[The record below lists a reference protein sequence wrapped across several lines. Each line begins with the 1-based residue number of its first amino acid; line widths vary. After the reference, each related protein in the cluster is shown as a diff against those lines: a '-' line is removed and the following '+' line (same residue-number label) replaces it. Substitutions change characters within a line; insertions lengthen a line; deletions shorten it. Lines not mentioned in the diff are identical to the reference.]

1 MASTYS
7 TNLKIELQATG
18 ENSGTWGTITNTNL
32 GTALEQAI
40 VGYGNPSFASDA
52 NLTLTYT
59 DTNAA
64 QAARALVLNVTSSV
78 SLTATRELVV
88 PTIQKQYIVQNN
100 TTGSQSITVKTSGG
114 TGITVPNG
122 RKAHLYVDGT
132 NVIQMFDFVDING
145 GAIDGTTVGA
155 ASASTGA
162 FTTLT
167 ASGATTLNGAVA
179 LGDAAADLITVPG
192 TVNSN
197 VLFTDNS
204 FDIGASGATRPRTGY
219 FGTSVLSPLVTATNV
234 QVTNVKAN
242 DGTAAVTITDSTGA
256 VGVSTAFTLSTA
268 TGNIAL
274 GTSQTTGT
282 LTAGG
287 TAATG
292 TITVDQSTKTHTL
305 NVGSGATENAATK
318 TVNIATGGVSGSTTT
333 ITIGSTNGTATTLNG
348 TLTATDAV
356 TFSATT
362 QNISLGASQTTGT
375 WTAGGTA
382 ATGAITLDAS
392 TKAHTLNI
400 GSGATESGATKTIN
414 IGTEGVATSTT
425 TMTIGSAN
433 GTTITMNGTVTAA
446 TLNSTTIDTTNLEVT
461 NIKAKDG
468 TAAIAIAD
476 STGAVSIST
485 NVTLGDAST
494 DTVTVNGYMGVGGAA
509 SSNVGLFVR
518 NSSLTTTA
526 QSGVTSSITG
536 TSSAVSIIRGF
547 ASAPSTE
554 AASFTA
560 ASVAGFWALN
570 ASKGAGSTITDLHG
584 IYIADQTQGTNNYGI
599 TSLVTS
605 GTNKWNI
612 YASGTA
618 ANYFAGNVGIG
629 TTSPDYRLQVSGTS
643 GQTFSIERVAS
654 SIGSSTSLGT
664 IAGTGE
670 IPTLTADGASIQ
682 FIGAGTWSATSA
694 PGRIVFSTT
703 PAATTTPVE
712 RFQLAAGEAVF
723 NDPGNDY
730 DFRVEGDTDA
740 NLLFADASTD
750 RVGIGTSS
758 PDAKLQVEG
767 GANPYVVQNSG
778 RAVYGIDIQATAGA
792 SGAFGGALSFG
803 AGAVGR
809 AAIAAVQGSSDAD
822 TVGLTFF
829 IHNSG
834 TSSADAV
841 EAMRIDSAGNLG
853 LGVTPSAWGSS
864 STAIQ
869 NRNASFW
876 ATSAAA
882 YLGYNYFYDG
892 SARKYIASSFATEY
906 TQLNGQHLWYTAASG
921 TAGNTITFTQAMTL
935 DASGR
940 LLVGATSALGTAQIQ
955 SASSSV
961 DPFEGYRFANNA
973 NGPALSLY
981 KNRGASVGS
990 NAIVASGDELGT
1002 VAFRGYDGAAY
1013 RAGAFITG
1021 AVDGTPGSGDMPGRL
1036 VFSTTADGASSPT
1049 ERMRLDSAGNLGLG
1063 VTPSAWT
1070 SFSVFQFGENGSLA
1084 ANDFGTDN
1092 AQVIL
1097 GNNLFYDGSYKYI
1110 ATGDSA
1116 TRYQQSAGSHI
1127 WYTALS
1133 GTAGNTISFT
1143 ERANIGAAEMV
1154 VNDPGNDYD
1163 FRVESDTNTHALFV
1177 DAGNSYVGVNQSAPT
1192 SILHI
1197 YGAGGATGSLV
1208 TESSS
1213 TTAYVGN
1220 KLLNANGDSFWFA
1233 IDTSTGGAFNT
1244 GRAYAGAIWRNGAN
1258 PISFV
1263 TNSVERLALTT
1274 TEAVFNESGADYDF
1288 RVESDTNTHA
1298 LFVEATNSNV
1308 KIGGSAERATTVGT
1322 NHLDIFNGT
1331 APVGTLANGISLYS
1345 SSGEAYVMDAAGN
1358 ATLFSPHDAETNEW
1372 IFRSKHTPSGK
1383 VLRIDV
1389 ERLLRFVNDHFGLD
1403 AVKEFVEE

>member
-1 MASTYS
+1 
-7 TNLKIELQATG
+7 
-18 ENSGTWGTITNTNL
+18 
-32 GTALEQAI
+32 
-40 VGYGNPSFASDA
+40 
-52 NLTLTYT
+52 
-59 DTNAA
+59 
-64 QAARALVLNVTSSV
+64 
-78 SLTATRELVV
+78 
-88 PTIQKQYIVQNN
+88 
-100 TTGSQSITVKTSGG
+100 
-114 TGITVPNG
+114 
-122 RKAHLYVDGT
+122 
-132 NVIQMFDFVDING
+132 
-145 GAIDGTTVGA
+145 
-155 ASASTGA
+155 
-162 FTTLT
+162 
-167 ASGATTLNGAVA
+167 
-179 LGDAAADLITVPG
+179 
-192 TVNSN
+192 
-197 VLFTDNS
+197 
-204 FDIGASGATRPRTGY
+204 
-219 FGTSVLSPLVTATNV
+219 
-234 QVTNVKAN
+234 
-242 DGTAAVTITDSTGA
+242 
-256 VGVSTAFTLSTA
+256 
-268 TGNIAL
+268 
-274 GTSQTTGT
+274 
-282 LTAGG
+282 
-287 TAATG
+287 
-292 TITVDQSTKTHTL
+292 
-305 NVGSGATENAATK
+305 
-318 TVNIATGGVSGSTTT
+318 
-333 ITIGSTNGTATTLNG
+333 
-348 TLTATDAV
+348 
-356 TFSATT
+356 
-362 QNISLGASQTTGT
+362 
-375 WTAGGTA
+375 
-382 ATGAITLDAS
+382 
-392 TKAHTLNI
+392 
-400 GSGATESGATKTIN
+400 
-414 IGTEGVATSTT
+414 
-425 TMTIGSAN
+425 MTIGSAN

-730 DFRVEGDTDA
+730 DFRVESDTNTHA
-740 NLLFADASTD
+740 LFVQGSDGN
-750 RVGIGTSS
+750 VGIGTSS

-841 EAMRIDSAGNLG
+841 EAMRLDSAGNLG
-853 LGVTPSAWGSS
+853 LGVAPSAWGSNLKAIQVGARGAVAYGTGG
-864 STAIQ
+864 TAIAQ
-869 NRNASFW
+869 
-876 ATSAAA
+876 
-882 YLGYNYFYDG
+882 NYFNDGTSKYIQTGAASALSLETDG
-892 SARKYIASSFATEY
+892 SIKFF
-906 TQLNGQHLWYTAASG
+906 TAPSG
-921 TAGNTITFTQAMTL
+921 TAGNAITFTQALTL

-1049 ERMRLDSAGNLGLG
+1049 ERMRLDSSGNLGIGTSSPGARLESLVDDATTNA
-1063 VTPSAWT
+1063 VTRALALSHTTTGTAADGIGSGISFNQESSTGALRASAYIDSIFT
-1070 SFSVFQFGENGSLA
+1070 NVTDASLASALTFTTRSGGSLTERMRI
-1084 ANDFGTDN
+1084 NSS
-1092 AQVIL
+1092 
-1097 GNNLFYDGSYKYI
+1097 GNVLIG
-1110 ATGDSA
+1110 
-1116 TRYQQSAGSHI
+1116 
-1127 WYTALS
+1127 
-1133 GTAGNTISFT
+1133 GTAN
-1143 ERANIGAAEMV
+1143 
-1154 VNDPGNDYD
+1154 
-1163 FRVESDTNTHALFV
+1163 
-1177 DAGNSYVGVNQSAPT
+1177 
-1192 SILHI
+1192 
-1197 YGAGGATGSLV
+1197 
-1208 TESSS
+1208 
-1213 TTAYVGN
+1213 
-1220 KLLNANGDSFWFA
+1220 
-1233 IDTSTGGAFNT
+1233 
-1244 GRAYAGAIWRNGAN
+1244 
-1258 PISFV
+1258 
-1263 TNSVERLALTT
+1263 
-1274 TEAVFNESGADYDF
+1274 
-1288 RVESDTNTHA
+1288 
-1298 LFVEATNSNV
+1298 
-1308 KIGGSAERATTVGT
+1308 RATTVGT
-1322 NHLDIFNGT
+1322 NALQIFNGT

-1358 ATLFSPHDAETNEW
+1358 ATLFSPHDSETNEW
-1372 IFRSKHTPSGK
+1372 IFKSKHTPSGK

>member
-446 TLNSTTIDTTNLEVT
+446 TFNSTTIDTTNIEVT
-461 NIKAKDG
+461 NVKAKDG
-468 TAAIAIAD
+468 TAAIVLTD
-476 STGAVSIST
+476 STGAVTVST
-485 NVTLGDAST
+485 ALTANGGAVFNENGADVDFRVEGDTDANLIFADASADAVGIGTSTPGYKLDVFSGTNNSNVAKFTGGQSAKGLVVSTYASNGNDGGARLAST
-494 DTVTVNGYMGVGGAA
+494 D
-509 SSNVGLFVR
+509 
-518 NSSLTTTA
+518 SL
-526 QSGVTSSITG
+526 
-536 TSSAVSIIRGF
+536 
-547 ASAPSTE
+547 
-554 AASFTA
+554 SFSTA
-560 ASVAGFWALN
+560 AIERMRIDS
-570 ASKGAGSTITDLHG
+570 S
-584 IYIADQTQGTNNYGI
+584 
-599 TSLVTS
+599 
-605 GTNKWNI
+605 
-612 YASGTA
+612 
-618 ANYFAGNVGIG
+618 GNVGIG

-730 DFRVEGDTDA
+730 DFRVESDTNTHA
-740 NLLFADASTD
+740 LFVQGSDGN
-750 RVGIGTSS
+750 VGIGTSS

-841 EAMRIDSAGNLG
+841 EAMRLDSAGNLG
-853 LGVTPSAWGSS
+853 LGVAPSAWGSNLKAIQVGARGAVAYGTGG
-864 STAIQ
+864 TAIAQ
-869 NRNASFW
+869 
-876 ATSAAA
+876 
-882 YLGYNYFYDG
+882 NYFNDGTSKYIQTGAASALSLETDG
-892 SARKYIASSFATEY
+892 SIKFF
-906 TQLNGQHLWYTAASG
+906 TAPSG
-921 TAGNTITFTQAMTL
+921 TAGNAITFTQALTL

-1049 ERMRLDSAGNLGLG
+1049 ERMRIDSSGNLGIGTSSPGARLESLVDDATTNA
-1063 VTPSAWT
+1063 VTRALALSHTTTGTAADGIGSGISFNQESSTGALRASAYIDSIFT
-1070 SFSVFQFGENGSLA
+1070 NVTDASLASALTFTTRSGGSLTERMRI
-1084 ANDFGTDN
+1084 NSS
-1092 AQVIL
+1092 
-1097 GNNLFYDGSYKYI
+1097 GNVLIG
-1110 ATGDSA
+1110 
-1116 TRYQQSAGSHI
+1116 
-1127 WYTALS
+1127 
-1133 GTAGNTISFT
+1133 GTAN
-1143 ERANIGAAEMV
+1143 
-1154 VNDPGNDYD
+1154 
-1163 FRVESDTNTHALFV
+1163 
-1177 DAGNSYVGVNQSAPT
+1177 
-1192 SILHI
+1192 
-1197 YGAGGATGSLV
+1197 
-1208 TESSS
+1208 
-1213 TTAYVGN
+1213 
-1220 KLLNANGDSFWFA
+1220 
-1233 IDTSTGGAFNT
+1233 
-1244 GRAYAGAIWRNGAN
+1244 
-1258 PISFV
+1258 
-1263 TNSVERLALTT
+1263 
-1274 TEAVFNESGADYDF
+1274 
-1288 RVESDTNTHA
+1288 
-1298 LFVEATNSNV
+1298 
-1308 KIGGSAERATTVGT
+1308 RATTVGT
-1322 NHLDIFNGT
+1322 NALQIFNGT

-1358 ATLFSPHDAETNEW
+1358 ATLFSPHDSETNEW
-1372 IFRSKHTPSGK
+1372 IFKSKHTPSGK